1 MFPTVVD
8 ARIAYP
14 TAPMRANEGYEIWHN
29 GVPRTFR
36 DRKEI
41 AYEAARFAK
50 ARAPRDI
57 IEIVDCSTGAKT
69 IVLADGRT

>member
-1 MFPTVVD
+1 M
-8 ARIAYP
+8 
-14 TAPMRANEGYEIWHN
+14 
-29 GVPRTFR
+29 PRTFR

-50 ARAPRDI
+50 AKAKGDI

-69 IVLADGRT
+69 IVLADGRLG

>member
-1 MFPTVVD
+1 MGPC
-8 ARIAYP
+8 RPRLESPIP
-14 TAPMRANEGYEIWHN
+14 LPMRANEGYEIWHN

-57 IEIVDCSTGAKT
+57 IEVVDCSTGAKT
-69 IVLADGRT
+69 IVLADGRLG

>member
-1 MFPTVVD
+1 
-8 ARIAYP
+8 
-14 TAPMRANEGYEIWHN
+14 MREDEGYEIWHN

-50 ARAPRDI
+50 AKAKGDI
-57 IEIVDCSTGAKT
+57 IQILDCSTGAKT
-69 IVLADGRT
+69 IVLADGRLG